1 MTQIEKIKRNILLLK
16 EMVINRRIKKQL
28 LKDNIWNVL
37 IIKDC
42 SESMIK
48 QAIKKEPK
56 VYLYI
61 VNEKIK
67 GKMLRVYTDSVIAK
81 SKEGGKV

>member
-61 VNEKIK
+61 VNENIK
-67 GKMLRVYTDSVIAK
+67 GKMLRVYTDSMIAK
-81 SKEGGKV
+81 SKENRGV

>member
-61 VNEKIK
+61 VNENIK

-81 SKEGGKV
+81 SKENRGV